1 MIGILLMSGKGER
14 FAKAGFELPKP
25 LIPINGQPMFVRSLN
40 SFPIFSKL
48 YLVTTERI
56 SSNPIFKKS
65 LEKIKYDYE
74 VISLKKT
81 TGGQAESCYLAV
93 ENIENDRPFFVGP
106 CDFEFENKPNL
117 KSIFLNN
124 EDIIIVSYKPNKV
137 NFAYPNQ
144 YGWIEVDSQS
154 LINEIHIKSN
164 RGINKDQAMII
175 SGTFLFKNKQVFLKY
190 YEIMKSKNIKVNNEY
205 YIDTLC
211 KVALEEG
218 SKVLSLNV
226 LQGSSF
232 GSPQEILGL

>member
-14 FAKAGFELPKP
+14 FSKAGYEIPKP
-25 LIPINGQPMFVRSLN
+25 LIPIYGQPMFVKSLN

-56 SSNPIFKKS
+56 SSNQIFKKS

-74 VISLKKT
+74 VISIKKT

-93 ENIENDRPFFVGP
+93 QNIEDDRPFFVGP
-106 CDFEFENKPNL
+106 CDYEFENKLNL
-117 KSIFLNN
+117 KSTFLNN
-124 EDIIIVSYKPNKV
+124 EEIIIVSYKPNNV
-137 NFAYPNQ
+137 NFAFPNQ
-144 YGWIEVDSQS
+144 YSWIEVSSQS
-154 LINEIHIKSN
+154 LIKEIHIKNN
-164 RGINKDQAMII
+164 RGINKDQAMIV

-211 KVALEEG
+211 RVALEEG
-218 SKVLSLNV
+218 SKVISLNV
-226 LQGSSF
+226 LRGRSF
-232 GSPQEILGL
+232 GSPQEILDL